1 MAKETITQIYQ
12 QIATVMDSLNRR
24 DLTIED
30 AQSEF
35 RSIAAKAKKIGAT
48 IVVPTEQELQE
59 RFKQLSAFE
68 SSEEVEPVYEESYES
83 SNCW

>member
-12 QIATVMDSLNRR
+12 QIATVMDSLNRH

-59 RFKQLSAFE
+59 RFKQLSVFE
-68 SSEEVEPVYEESYES
+68 SSEEVEPDYEESYES
-83 SNCW
+83 SSC